1 MAPVIKTGWKKAI
14 SLLTRRKKKG
24 VGGEMRGRIALA
36 ADMRDNKTR
45 VEDKLP
51 QISPL
56 AVNTE

>member
-1 MAPVIKTGWKKAI
+1 MK
-14 SLLTRRKKKG
+14 
-24 VGGEMRGRIALA
+24 GRIALA
-36 ADMRDNKTR
+36 DDMRDNKTR